1 LGRSLNSGHK
11 LNNPT
16 IGPLTRNSKTIWIF
30 NHPTKKLVNWILM
43 MVMKNPM
50 LVTMVN
56 ADPTKSRGA
65 V

>member
-1 LGRSLNSGHK
+1 M
-11 LNNPT
+11 
-16 IGPLTRNSKTIWIF
+16 F
-30 NHPTKKLVNWILM
+30 NHPAKKLVNWILM